1 MAKRISASQIRSK
14 IRQAQSKQKQA
25 INKFNQ
31 EVRKHNAAVKRV
43 HQDRKVAIQKLN
55 RLIREHNSRVK
66 IAESRRKTASAR
78 LKNSVNS
85 QRISASQNLNERMIL
100 VQSGVQPSNPFHAEI
115 VSLAGNEAANSL
127 ELAEA
132 GIRGDDIDGE
142 DADLQ
147 ESEIDMTLKSFSTD
161 LHGRW
166 VGALF
171 ALNPKNPDAARHFST
186 SCREILAE
194 ILRISAP
201 NKKVLPECSP
211 QGLDQNGKPTRRS
224 RIEYMLSQREVADDA
239 LTEFVDADITD
250 VLNVIKETNSAT
262 HGEAGKFSFAFLAAL
277 KLRIEDA
284 ISFLLNIAEQNK

>member
-1 MAKRISASQIRSK
+1 MARRISASQFRSR
-14 IRQAQSKQKQA
+14 IRQVQSKQRQA
-25 INKFNQ
+25 VNKYNQ
-31 EVRKHNAAVKRV
+31 EVRKYNATVKRA

-66 IAESRRKTASAR
+66 IAESRRNSAAER
-78 LKNSVNS
+78 LKNSVTS

-115 VSLAGNEAANSL
+115 ALLAGNEAANSL

-132 GIRGDDIDGE
+132 EIRGDDVDGE
-142 DADLQ
+142 NADLQ
-147 ESEIDMTLKSFSTD
+147 ESEIDIVLKRFSSD

-166 VGALF
+166 VGALY

-201 NKKVLPECSP
+201 NEKVLPNCSP

-224 RIEYMLSQREVADDA
+224 RIEYMLSQREVADNA

-250 VLNVIKETNSAT
+250 VLKVIKDTNSAT

-284 ISFLLNIAEQNK
+284 ISFLLKIAEQNK